1 MVKRLKVLSSSE
13 AKSFF
18 QQWPDLLR
26 QEELV
31 RHQSSLVERTFQ
43 ETPTRHAFSSV
54 STELHELKQA
64 VATTNSQLSIITRR
78 TEPFSPS
85 KCRPHRNSS
94 ESHSLPELIS
104 SESRLA
110 VPFFTSELESGS
122 GNNSPIQPPF
132 LHAAPAPTSPL
143 PQSPRLSATATTC
156 PSPVV
161 FTPSPSNLLT
171 PLIITVSNHTAYHI
185 LPLSLPASLGQP
197 PPRTQQDL
205 ILPPCSAFASAIYPP
220 FTTRDCTWQYIFDRI
235 TNPSN
240 LWLSY
245 APGSLGDY
253 PDIKSLWQAW
263 DEGTFVIDV
272 GRTPALRLIDARWGN
287 LRSQE
292 TRRGKFPSW
301 RPTNN
306 EKVCT
311 SSSYTLSNRFC
322 SYNLQ
327 ARKIWSNFY
336 FFVHRIED
344 KIKSGMSSNAAVSH
358 FDNLRN
364 GRSLSQLHRSLQTK
378 KRKHNDSTSI

>member
-1 MVKRLKVLSSSE
+1 MKRLKVLSSSE

-18 QQWPDLLR
+18 RQWPDLLH

-43 ETPTRHAFSSV
+43 ETPTRQAFSSV
-54 STELHELKQA
+54 STELQELKQA

-85 KCRPHRNSS
+85 KCRTPDF
-94 ESHSLPELIS
+94 IS
-104 SESRLA
+104 SRSSSQA
-110 VPFFTSELESGS
+110 VPDFLPLSA
-122 GNNSPIQPPF
+122 PPR
-132 LHAAPAPTSPL
+132 S
-143 PQSPRLSATATTC
+143 PQSPGHLNLISATAVAAC
-156 PSPVV
+156 PSPVDAVV
-161 FTPSPSNLLT
+161 FTPRPSNLLT
-171 PLIITVSNHTAYHI
+171 NLTPQTVTVSNHSLYQV
-185 LPLSLPASLGQP
+185 LPLSLPASPGQP

-205 ILPPCSAFASAIYPP
+205 ILPPSTAFASAIYPP

-235 TNPSN
+235 TNPSE

-263 DEGTFVIDV
+263 DEGTLVVDV

-287 LRSQE
+287 LKSQE
-292 TRRGKFPSW
+292 THRGRFPSW

-306 EKVCT
+306 EKVCVILQT
-311 SSSYTLSNRFC
+311 IHTFFSRNS
-322 SYNLQ
+322 Q
-327 ARKIWSNFY
+327 ARKIWSNFF

-344 KIKSGMSSNAAVSH
+344 KIKSGMSSDAAVSH

-364 GRSLSQLHRSLQTK
+364 ERSLSQFHRSLQTK
-378 KRKHNDSTSI
+378 KRKHNDSDTLPGI

>member
-1 MVKRLKVLSSSE
+1 M
-13 AKSFF
+13 
-18 QQWPDLLR
+18 
-26 QEELV
+26 
-31 RHQSSLVERTFQ
+31 
-43 ETPTRHAFSSV
+43 
-54 STELHELKQA
+54 
-64 VATTNSQLSIITRR
+64 ATTNSQLSIITRR

-85 KCRPHRNSS
+85 KRCPQAAHRNSS
-94 ESHSLPELIS
+94 HSSPPAEFIS
-104 SESRLA
+104 SRSNSLA
-110 VPFFTSELESGS
+110 IPFFTSEPDSLPESES
-122 GNNSPIQPPF
+122 GNNSNSPTQPPF
-132 LHAAPAPTSPL
+132 LHPAPAPTPQPL
-143 PQSPRLSATATTC
+143 PPSQSPRLSATATIC

-171 PLIITVSNHTAYHI
+171 PVTITLSTNHPAYHV

-197 PPRTQQDL
+197 PLRTQQDL
-205 ILPPCSAFASAIYPP
+205 ILPPCSAFASANYPP

-235 TNPSN
+235 INPSN

-263 DEGTFVIDV
+263 DEGTFVNDV

-287 LRSQE
+287 LKSQE

-301 RPTNN
+301 RPTND
-306 EKVCT
+306 EKVST
-311 SSSYTLSNRFC
+311 SSYKLSNWFC
-322 SYNLQ
+322 SHNLQ

-364 GRSLSQLHRSLQTK
+364 ERSLSQLHRSLQTK
-378 KRKHNDSTSI
+378 KRKHNDTTQAGI

>member
-1 MVKRLKVLSSSE
+1 VKRLKVLSSSE

-18 QQWPDLLR
+18 QQWPVLLH

-54 STELHELKQA
+54 STELREIRQA
-64 VATTNSQLSIITRR
+64 VAATNSQLSVITRR

-85 KCRPHRNSS
+85 KCRTHRNSS
-94 ESHSLPELIS
+94 PEFSSLQV
-104 SESRLA
+104 
-110 VPFFTSELESGS
+110 VPFFASES
-122 GNNSPIQPPF
+122 GNNHPIHPPVSKS
-132 LHAAPAPTSPL
+132 LHPAPPAPTPP
-143 PQSPRLSATATTC
+143 PQSPRHLNFPPT
-156 PSPVV
+156 PSPSQVV

-171 PLIITVSNHTAYHI
+171 PLIVTVSESNHAIYHI

-263 DEGTFVIDV
+263 DEGIFVIDV

-287 LRSQE
+287 LKSQE
-292 TRRGKFPSW
+292 THRGKFPSW

-311 SSSYTLSNRFC
+311 VLHIISCFTHIICRLARSGQIFSSLFT
-322 SYNLQ
+322 
-327 ARKIWSNFY
+327 A
-336 FFVHRIED
+336 
-344 KIKSGMSSNAAVSH
+344 
-358 FDNLRN
+358 LR
-364 GRSLSQLHRSLQTK
+364 TK
-378 KRKHNDSTSI
+378 